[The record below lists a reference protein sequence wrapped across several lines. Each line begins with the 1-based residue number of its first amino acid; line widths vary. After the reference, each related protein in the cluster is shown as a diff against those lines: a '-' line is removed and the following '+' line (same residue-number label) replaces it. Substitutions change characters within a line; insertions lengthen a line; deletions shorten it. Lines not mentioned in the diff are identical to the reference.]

1 MVLNIFKVIII
12 SIFGSI
18 YQSIG
23 IGVYSYKYLVDLFIR
38 IGNIS
43 DNFEKSLFIAV
54 QFGVALAILLLF
66 YNRIWPFKIIKD
78 DDGNKIGINVSR
90 CKLLFKIFVSVIVYV
105 FIINFCNLD
114 FSKFLNEKIINIIL
128 LVCLGVLIIFLQ
140 NKKTENSRVN
150 NLFEISWKEVFIIT
164 ICNIVFGFIF
174 HDTSLLTIMMVIGL
188 LFGISRKI
196 AFEYGLYMILFLF
209 LINFFINVPLFYGL
223 NLNEW
228 ILLLICLIFS
238 FITSVIMIRG
248 TMDFLKK
255 GDYRFIGIDW
265 ILLFN
270 TIIFKIN
277 LGGFYDTT

>member
-1 MVLNIFKVIII
+1 MILNIFKVIII

-255 GDYRFIGIDW
+255 GDYRFIGIFKIMIGFYYL
-265 ILLFN
+265 ILLFLKL
-270 TIIFKIN
+270 I
-277 LGGFYDTT
+277 

>member
-43 DNFEKSLFIAV
+43 DNFEKLLFIAV

-90 CKLLFKIFVSVIVYV
+90 CKLLFKIFVSIIVYV
-105 FIINFCNLD
+105 FIINFCNWD

-128 LVCLGVLIIFLQ
+128 LVCLGVLIILLQ

-174 HDTSLLTIMMVIGL
+174 HDTSLLTIMMIIGL

-238 FITSVIMIRG
+238 FITAVIMIRG

-255 GDYRFIGIDW
+255 GDYRFIGIFKIMIGFYYL
-265 ILLFN
+265 ILLFLKL
-270 TIIFKIN
+270 I
-277 LGGFYDTT
+277 

>member
-1 MVLNIFKVIII
+1 MVLNIFKVIMI

-43 DNFEKSLFIAV
+43 DNFEKSLFIVV

-78 DDGNKIGINVSR
+78 DNVNKIGINVSK

-128 LVCLGVLIIFLQ
+128 LVCLGVLIILLQ

-174 HDTSLLTIMMVIGL
+174 HDTSLLTIMIVIGL
-188 LFGISRKI
+188 LFGISKKI

-238 FITSVIMIRG
+238 FITSVIIIRG

-255 GDYRFIGIDW
+255 GDYRFIGIFKIMIGFYYL
-265 ILLFN
+265 ILLFLKL
-270 TIIFKIN
+270 I
-277 LGGFYDTT
+277 

>member
-1 MVLNIFKVIII
+1 MVLNIFKVFII

-43 DNFEKSLFIAV
+43 DNFEKSLFIVV
-54 QFGVALAILLLF
+54 QFGIALAILLLF
-66 YNRIWPFKIIKD
+66 YNRIWPFKIIKNY
-78 DDGNKIGINVSR
+78 DGNKIGVNVSR

-105 FIINFCNLD
+105 LIVQFYSVD
-114 FSKFLNEKIINIIL
+114 FSEFLNEKIINIIL
-128 LVCLGVLIIFLQ
+128 LVCLGVLIILLQ
-140 NKKTENSRVN
+140 NKRTENSRVN

-228 ILLLICLIFS
+228 IFS
-238 FITSVIMIRG
+238 FITSVIIIRG

-255 GDYRFIGIDW
+255 GDYRFIGIFKIMIGFYYL
-265 ILLFN
+265 ILLFLKL
-270 TIIFKIN
+270 I
-277 LGGFYDTT
+277 

>member
-43 DNFEKSLFIAV
+43 DNFEKSLFIVV
-54 QFGVALAILLLF
+54 QFGIALAILLLF
-66 YNRIWPFKIIKD
+66 YNRIWFFKIIKD
-78 DDGNKIGINVSR
+78 DDGNKIGINISR

-114 FSKFLNEKIINIIL
+114 FSKFLNEKMVNVIL
-128 LVCLGVLIIFLQ
+128 LVCLGVLIILFQ

-174 HDTSLLTIMMVIGL
+174 HDTSLLTIMIVIGL
-188 LFGISRKI
+188 LFGISKKI

-209 LINFFINVPLFYGL
+209 LINFFINVPLFYVL

-238 FITSVIMIRG
+238 FITSVIIIRS

-255 GDYRFIGIDW
+255 GNYRFIGIFKIMIGVYYL
-265 ILLFN
+265 ILLFLKL
-270 TIIFKIN
+270 I
-277 LGGFYDTT
+277 

>member
-1 MVLNIFKVIII
+1 MVN
-12 SIFGSI
+12 
-18 YQSIG
+18 
-23 IGVYSYKYLVDLFIR
+23 
-38 IGNIS
+38 
-43 DNFEKSLFIAV
+43 A
-54 QFGVALAILLLF
+54 
-66 YNRIWPFKIIKD
+66 
-78 DDGNKIGINVSR
+78 
-90 CKLLFKIFVSVIVYV
+90 
-105 FIINFCNLD
+105 
-114 FSKFLNEKIINIIL
+114 IL
-128 LVCLGVLIIFLQ
+128 LVCLGVLIILLQ

-174 HDTSLLTIMMVIGL
+174 HDTSLLTIMMIIGL

-238 FITSVIMIRG
+238 FITAVIMIRG

-255 GDYRFIGIDW
+255 GDYRFIGIFKIMIGFYYL
-265 ILLFN
+265 ILLFLKL
-270 TIIFKIN
+270 I
-277 LGGFYDTT
+277 

>member
-43 DNFEKSLFIAV
+43 DNFEKLLFIVA

-66 YNRIWPFKIIKD
+66 YNRIWPFKIIKN

-90 CKLLFKIFVSVIVYV
+90 CKLLFKIFVSIIVYV
-105 FIINFCNLD
+105 FIINFCNLN
-114 FSKFLNEKIINIIL
+114 FSKFLNENMVNVIL
-128 LVCLGVLIIFLQ
+128 LVCLGVLIILLQ
-140 NKKTENSRVN
+140 NKKTENSRIN

-174 HDTSLLTIMMVIGL
+174 RDTSLLTIMIVIGL
-188 LFGISRKI
+188 LLGISKKI

-238 FITSVIMIRG
+238 FITSVIIIRG

-255 GDYRFIGIDW
+255 GDYRFIGIFKIMIGFYYL
-265 ILLFN
+265 ILLFLKL
-270 TIIFKIN
+270 I
-277 LGGFYDTT
+277 

>member
-43 DNFEKSLFIAV
+43 DNFEKSLFIVV
-54 QFGVALAILLLF
+54 QFGIALAILLLF

-78 DDGNKIGINVSR
+78 DNGNKIGINVSR

-114 FSKFLNEKIINIIL
+114 FSKFLNEKMVNVIL
-128 LVCLGVLIIFLQ
+128 LVCLGMLIILLQ

-174 HDTSLLTIMMVIGL
+174 HDTSLLTIMIVIGL
-188 LFGISRKI
+188 LFGISKKI

-209 LINFFINVPLFYGL
+209 LINFFINVPLFYVL

-238 FITSVIMIRG
+238 FITSVIIIRS

-255 GDYRFIGIDW
+255 GNYRFIGIFKIMIGVYYL
-265 ILLFN
+265 ILLFLKL
-270 TIIFKIN
+270 I
-277 LGGFYDTT
+277 

>member
-43 DNFEKSLFIAV
+43 DNFEKLLFIAV

-90 CKLLFKIFVSVIVYV
+90 CKLLFKIFVSIIVYV
-105 FIINFCNLD
+105 FIINFCNWD
-114 FSKFLNEKIINIIL
+114 FSKFLNEKMVNTIL
-128 LVCLGVLIIFLQ
+128 LVCLGVLIILLQ

-174 HDTSLLTIMMVIGL
+174 HDTSLLTIMMIIGL

-238 FITSVIMIRG
+238 FITAVIMIRG

-255 GDYRFIGIDW
+255 GDYRFIGIFKIMIGFYYL
-265 ILLFN
+265 ILLFLKL
-270 TIIFKIN
+270 I
-277 LGGFYDTT
+277 

>member
-174 HDTSLLTIMMVIGL
+174 HDTSLLTIMIVIGL
-188 LFGISRKI
+188 LFGISKKI

-255 GDYRFIGIDW
+255 GDYRFIGIFKIMIGFYYL
-265 ILLFN
+265 ILLFLKL
-270 TIIFKIN
+270 I
-277 LGGFYDTT
+277 

>member
-43 DNFEKSLFIAV
+43 DNFEKSLFIVV
-54 QFGVALAILLLF
+54 QFGIALAILLLF
-66 YNRIWPFKIIKD
+66 YNRIWPFKIIKNY
-78 DDGNKIGINVSR
+78 DGNKIGINVSR
-90 CKLLFKIFVSVIVYV
+90 CKLLFKIFVSIIVYV

-114 FSKFLNEKIINIIL
+114 FSKFLNEKMVNVIL
-128 LVCLGVLIIFLQ
+128 LVCLGVLIILLQ

-174 HDTSLLTIMMVIGL
+174 RDTSLLTIMMVIGL
-188 LFGISRKI
+188 FFAISKKI
-196 AFEYGLYMILFLF
+196 AFEYGLYMILFSF
-209 LINFFINVPLFYGL
+209 LINFFINLPLFYGL

-238 FITSVIMIRG
+238 FITSVIIIRG

-255 GDYRFIGIDW
+255 GDYRFIGIFKILIGFYYL
-265 ILLFN
+265 ILLFLKL
-270 TIIFKIN
+270 I
-277 LGGFYDTT
+277 

>member
-1 MVLNIFKVIII
+1 MVLNIFKVIMI

-23 IGVYSYKYLVDLFIR
+23 IGVYSYKYLVDIFIR

-43 DNFEKSLFIAV
+43 DNFEKSLFIVV

-90 CKLLFKIFVSVIVYV
+90 CKLLFKIFVSIIVYV

-114 FSKFLNEKIINIIL
+114 FSKFLNEKMVNVIL
-128 LVCLGVLIIFLQ
+128 LVCLGVLIILLQ

-174 HDTSLLTIMMVIGL
+174 HDTSLLTIMIVIGL
-188 LFGISRKI
+188 LFGISKKI
-196 AFEYGLYMILFLF
+196 AFEYGLYMILFSF

-238 FITSVIMIRG
+238 FITSVIIIRG

-255 GDYRFIGIDW
+255 GDYRFIGIFKIMIGFYYL
-265 ILLFN
+265 ILLFLKL
-270 TIIFKIN
+270 I
-277 LGGFYDTT
+277 

>member
-1 MVLNIFKVIII
+1 MLLNIFKVIII

-43 DNFEKSLFIAV
+43 DNFEKLLFIVV

-90 CKLLFKIFVSVIVYV
+90 CKLLFKIFVSIIVYV

-114 FSKFLNEKIINIIL
+114 FSKFLNEKMVNVIL
-128 LVCLGVLIIFLQ
+128 LVCLGVLIILFQ

-174 HDTSLLTIMMVIGL
+174 HDTSLLTIMIVIGL
-188 LFGISRKI
+188 LFGISKKI

-209 LINFFINVPLFYGL
+209 LINFFINVPLFYVL

-238 FITSVIMIRG
+238 FITSVIIIRS

-255 GDYRFIGIDW
+255 GNYRFIGIFKIMIGVYYL
-265 ILLFN
+265 ILLFLKL
-270 TIIFKIN
+270 I
-277 LGGFYDTT
+277 

>member
-90 CKLLFKIFVSVIVYV
+90 CKLLFKIFVSIIVYV
-105 FIINFCNLD
+105 FIINFCNLN
-114 FSKFLNEKIINIIL
+114 FSKFLNENMVNVIL
-128 LVCLGVLIIFLQ
+128 LVCLGVLIILLQ
-140 NKKTENSRVN
+140 NKKTENSRIN

-174 HDTSLLTIMMVIGL
+174 RDTSLLTIMIVIGL
-188 LFGISRKI
+188 LLGISKKI

-238 FITSVIMIRG
+238 FITSVIIIRG

-255 GDYRFIGIDW
+255 GDYRFIGIFKIMIGFYYL
-265 ILLFN
+265 ILLFLKL
-270 TIIFKIN
+270 I
-277 LGGFYDTT
+277 

>member
-43 DNFEKSLFIAV
+43 DNFEKSLFIVV

-78 DDGNKIGINVSR
+78 DNGNKIGINVSK

-128 LVCLGVLIIFLQ
+128 LVCLGVLIILLQ

-174 HDTSLLTIMMVIGL
+174 HDTSLLTIMIVIGL
-188 LFGISRKI
+188 LFGISKKI

-238 FITSVIMIRG
+238 FITSVIIIRG

-255 GDYRFIGIDW
+255 GDYRFIGIFKIMIGFYYL
-265 ILLFN
+265 ILLFLKL
-270 TIIFKIN
+270 I
-277 LGGFYDTT
+277 

>member
-1 MVLNIFKVIII
+1 MVLNIFKVIMI

-23 IGVYSYKYLVDLFIR
+23 IGVYSYKYLVDIFIR

-43 DNFEKSLFIAV
+43 DNFEKSLFIVV

-66 YNRIWPFKIIKD
+66 YNRIWPFKIIKNY
-78 DDGNKIGINVSR
+78 DGNKIGVNVSR
-90 CKLLFKIFVSVIVYV
+90 CKLLFKIFVSVIAYVLIVQFYSVY
-105 FIINFCNLD
+105 

-128 LVCLGVLIIFLQ
+128 LVCLGVLIILLQ

-174 HDTSLLTIMMVIGL
+174 HDTSLLTIMIVIGL
-188 LFGISRKI
+188 YFGISRKI
-196 AFEYGLYMILFLF
+196 AFEYGLYMILFSF

-223 NLNEW
+223 NLNEC

-238 FITSVIMIRG
+238 FITSVIIIRG

-255 GDYRFIGIDW
+255 GDYRFIGIFKIMIGFYYL
-265 ILLFN
+265 ILLFLKL
-270 TIIFKIN
+270 I
-277 LGGFYDTT
+277 

>member
-150 NLFEISWKEVFIIT
+150 NLFEISGKEVFIIT

-196 AFEYGLYMILFLF
+196 AFEYGLYMILFSF
-209 LINFFINVPLFYGL
+209 LINFFINLPLFYGL

-238 FITSVIMIRG
+238 FITSVIIIRG
-248 TMDFLKK
+248 TMDFFKK
-255 GDYRFIGIDW
+255 GDYRFIGIFKILIGFYYL
-265 ILLFN
+265 ILLFLKL
-270 TIIFKIN
+270 I
-277 LGGFYDTT
+277 

>member
-255 GDYRFIGIDW
+255 GDYRFIGIFKIMIGFYYL
-265 ILLFN
+265 ILLFLKL
-270 TIIFKIN
+270 I
-277 LGGFYDTT
+277 

>member
-238 FITSVIMIRG
+238 FITSVIIIRG

-255 GDYRFIGIDW
+255 GDYRFIGIFKILIGFYYL
-265 ILLFN
+265 ILLFLKL
-270 TIIFKIN
+270 I
-277 LGGFYDTT
+277 

>member
-43 DNFEKSLFIAV
+43 DNFEKLLFIAV

-90 CKLLFKIFVSVIVYV
+90 CKLLFKIFVSIIVYV
-105 FIINFCNLD
+105 LIVQFYSVD
-114 FSKFLNEKIINIIL
+114 FSEFLNEKIINIIL
-128 LVCLGVLIIFLQ
+128 LVCLGVFIILLQ
-140 NKKTENSRVN
+140 NKKTEDSRIN
-150 NLFEISWKEVFIIT
+150 NLFDISWKEVFIIT

-174 HDTSLLTIMMVIGL
+174 HDTSLLTIMMIIGL

-238 FITSVIMIRG
+238 FITAVIMIRG

-255 GDYRFIGIDW
+255 GDYRFIGIFKIMIGFYYL
-265 ILLFN
+265 ILLFLKL
-270 TIIFKIN
+270 I
-277 LGGFYDTT
+277 